1 MLKTWEGIKSIININ
16 TTKKKSINCL
26 NVNNTEE
33 TDHFLLSSSFNK
45 FFTTIAKK
53 IESNIVHTPKNYTDY
68 LTNPSEKTFFLT
80 PTSPDEVEDIIN
92 TLNLRKSIGPN
103 SIPTKLLKKYSK
115 TISIPISKLI
125 NQSFVTRI
133 FPEPLKLA
141 NVIPVFKKADPL
153 QCTNYRPISLTSN
166 IGKILEKLVNTRLYC
181 FLDQN
186 EILYNNQYGFR
197 NNHSATHALIDI
209 TEKIRN
215 ALDSKYY
222 ACGVFI
228 DLEKAFDTV
237 NHTILL
243 DKLKY
248 YGVRGITNTWFKSF
262 LQHRYQYTNI
272 KECSSEKLLITHGV
286 PQGSVLG
293 PLLFLLYI
301 NDLHKA
307 MMHCSV
313 YHFADDANLLLI
325 DKSLKRIN
333 KHINHDLKY
342 LFQWIRSNRLS
353 LNGGKTKIIIF
364 RNRFQQI
371 NKKLNF
377 RVSGEKINLTSSVK
391 YLGVY
396 LTPTL
401 TWSTYLLELIPKLNR
416 AVGLLSKIR
425 HYTPKPLLRTI
436 YYSLFNSHL
445 IYACQTWGQS
455 KTELFKKIQKLQDKA
470 VRIINFLPNTAPVS
484 EIYKTTK
491 ILKLSDYISLQN
503 ALLVKNCFQKQL
515 PRPLLNFFR
524 KTTEQHNHSTR
535 SASKNFAFVGE
546 ANSKSYGI
554 DSIRYQAVIIWNKLQ
569 NNITSD
575 LTELS
580 RMKVK
585 STVIEH
591 FLKSY

>member
-1 MLKTWEGIKSIININ
+1 ML
-16 TTKKKSINCL
+16 
-26 NVNNTEE
+26 
-33 TDHFLLSSSFNK
+33 
-45 FFTTIAKK
+45 KK

-125 NQSFVTRI
+125 NQSFVTGI

-166 IGKILEKLVNTRLYC
+166 IGKILEKLVHKRLYC

-243 DKLKY
+243 DKLNY

-262 LQHRYQYTNI
+262 LQDRYQYTNI

-313 YHFADDANLLLI
+313 HHFADDTNFLRI

-342 LFQWIRSNRLS
+342 L
-353 LNGGKTKIIIF
+353 
-364 RNRFQQI
+364 
-371 NKKLNF
+371 
-377 RVSGEKINLTSSVK
+377 
-391 YLGVY
+391 
-396 LTPTL
+396 
-401 TWSTYLLELIPKLNR
+401 
-416 AVGLLSKIR
+416 
-425 HYTPKPLLRTI
+425 
-436 YYSLFNSHL
+436 
-445 IYACQTWGQS
+445 
-455 KTELFKKIQKLQDKA
+455 
-470 VRIINFLPNTAPVS
+470 
-484 EIYKTTK
+484 
-491 ILKLSDYISLQN
+491 
-503 ALLVKNCFQKQL
+503 
-515 PRPLLNFFR
+515 
-524 KTTEQHNHSTR
+524 
-535 SASKNFAFVGE
+535 
-546 ANSKSYGI
+546 
-554 DSIRYQAVIIWNKLQ
+554 
-569 NNITSD
+569 
-575 LTELS
+575 
-580 RMKVK
+580 
-585 STVIEH
+585 
-591 FLKSY
+591 

>member
-1 MLKTWEGIKSIININ
+1 M
-16 TTKKKSINCL
+16 
-26 NVNNTEE
+26 
-33 TDHFLLSSSFNK
+33 
-45 FFTTIAKK
+45 
-53 IESNIVHTPKNYTDY
+53 
-68 LTNPSEKTFFLT
+68 
-80 PTSPDEVEDIIN
+80 
-92 TLNLRKSIGPN
+92 
-103 SIPTKLLKKYSK
+103 
-115 TISIPISKLI
+115 
-125 NQSFVTRI
+125 
-133 FPEPLKLA
+133 
-141 NVIPVFKKADPL
+141 
-153 QCTNYRPISLTSN
+153 
-166 IGKILEKLVNTRLYC
+166 
-181 FLDQN
+181 
-186 EILYNNQYGFR
+186 
-197 NNHSATHALIDI
+197 
-209 TEKIRN
+209 
-215 ALDSKYY
+215 
-222 ACGVFI
+222 
-228 DLEKAFDTV
+228 

-248 YGVRGITNTWFKSF
+248 DGVRGITNTWFKSF
-262 LQHRYQYTNI
+262 LQDRYQYTNI

-293 PLLFLLYI
+293 SLLFLLYI

-307 MMHCSV
+307 VMHCSV
-313 YHFADDANLLLI
+313 HHFADDTNLLLI

-333 KHINHDLKY
+333 KHINHDLKH
-342 LFQWIRSNRLS
+342 LCQWIRSSRLS

-445 IYACQTWGQS
+445 IYAWQMWGQS

-470 VRIINFLPNTAPVS
+470 VRIINFLPNTALVS

-491 ILKLSDYISLQN
+491 ILKLSNYISLQN

-515 PRPLLNFFR
+515 P
-524 KTTEQHNHSTR
+524 
-535 SASKNFAFVGE
+535 
-546 ANSKSYGI
+546 
-554 DSIRYQAVIIWNKLQ
+554 
-569 NNITSD
+569 
-575 LTELS
+575 
-580 RMKVK
+580 
-585 STVIEH
+585 
-591 FLKSY
+591 